1 MENFQ
6 PKPKVFLNDCLRFS
20 LLLLLR
26 KAKTQTC
33 IWSVELD
40 ISSLL
45 VNFKILL
52 QYINSEI
59 RSRLAIMCIG
69 KCGKNLNYLIAL
81 YLKGMSKTLWF
92 VLLNRV
98 LKLPNHIYINAINNN
113 SFLISFSTGFVYR
126 ICVCKFTPFTSDL
139 KVSPVRILIYHRRY
153 IDKMR
158 TRGLGSQID
167 HVPENQK
174 L

>member
-6 PKPKVFLNDCLRFS
+6 PTPKVFLNDCLRFS

-33 IWSVELD
+33 IWSVELY

-45 VNFKILL
+45 VHLKILL
-52 QYINSEI
+52 HYINSEI
-59 RSRLAIMCIG
+59 KSRLAIMCIG

-81 YLKGMSKTLWF
+81 YLQGMSKTLWF

-98 LKLPNHIYINAINNN
+98 LKLPNHIYINAMNNT
-113 SFLISFSTGFVYR
+113 SFLISFTTGFVYR
-126 ICVCKFTPFTSDL
+126 VCVCKLTPFTSDF
-139 KVSPVRILIYHRRY
+139 KVSPVRIFIYHRRY

-158 TRGLGSQID
+158 TRGLGPQTD